1 MGLIKKYIIRLI
13 LVLIWAIP
21 CFGGFARSSLTMER
35 QSKPNVILILVDD
48 MGYGDLSCLG
58 GPYLK
63 TPAIDKLYAE
73 SVRLTDF
80 HVDPTCAPTRASLFT
95 GKYSAKTGVWHTLA
109 GRSFPD
115 KDEVF
120 LSEIFVENGYHTGI
134 FGKWHLGDNY
144 PYLPQYRG
152 FHEVLTFRGGGVGQ
166 IDDFWHNDYF
176 DDIYVHNGKNE
187 FFEGYC
193 TDVWFENAINFI
205 ERNKAAP
212 FFCYISANAP
222 HYPYNVPNKY
232 TLPMREKGI
241 DDNTSRYLG
250 MISNIDEN
258 IQKLSL
264 QLEKLALL
272 ENTIIIFMSDNGRS
286 AVSLPKPGQPY
297 FFNAGMRGL
306 KGSSYDGGHRV
317 PFFIRWPGG
326 GIEGGKDI
334 NTLLAGFDL
343 VPTLINL
350 CGLRN
355 EHKIDF
361 DGRSFLPLL
370 KENRASWEERTLV
383 VHNQRTESPVKWR
396 NCVVM
401 TSRYRLVNGKE
412 LYDIKEDPG
421 QNKDI
426 SSENTLLV
434 EQLRMEY
441 EKWWQD
447 ISNRFQQFNRFYL
460 GDDLENPTSLS
471 LVDWHVDT
479 LFRIWDQD
487 VVRQRNF
494 GNGFW
499 AVKIVKDGIYEFTC
513 RTFPRQEDTRLDVVR
528 VRIKVGGHDVE
539 QSCDPGTSEVKV
551 KIPLRA
557 GETFLQTWFY
567 EPGGKSYGIPFLY
580 VERLKELILFT
591 K

>member
-1 MGLIKKYIIRLI
+1 MKKNIIRLI
-13 LVLIWAIP
+13 LVLIWALP
-21 CFGGFARSSLTMER
+21 CFGGFARSGLTMER

-120 LSEIFVENGYHTGI
+120 LSEIFAENGYHTGL

-152 FHEVLTFRGGGVGQ
+152 FQEVLTFRGGGVGQ
-166 IDDFWHNDYF
+166 VDDFWRNDYF

-205 ERNKAAP
+205 EGSKAVP
-212 FFCYISANAP
+212 FFCFISANAP

-232 TLPMREKGI
+232 TLPLREKGI

-264 QLEKLALL
+264 KLKKLALID
-272 ENTIIIFMSDNGRS
+272 NTIIIFMSDNGRS

-306 KGSSYDGGHRV
+306 KGSSYDG
-317 PFFIRWPGG
+317 
-326 GIEGGKDI
+326 
-334 NTLLAGFDL
+334 
-343 VPTLINL
+343 
-350 CGLRN
+350 
-355 EHKIDF
+355 
-361 DGRSFLPLL
+361 
-370 KENRASWEERTLV
+370 
-383 VHNQRTESPVKWR
+383 
-396 NCVVM
+396 
-401 TSRYRLVNGKE
+401 
-412 LYDIKEDPG
+412 
-421 QNKDI
+421 
-426 SSENTLLV
+426 
-434 EQLRMEY
+434 
-441 EKWWQD
+441 
-447 ISNRFQQFNRFYL
+447 
-460 GDDLENPTSLS
+460 
-471 LVDWHVDT
+471 
-479 LFRIWDQD
+479 
-487 VVRQRNF
+487 
-494 GNGFW
+494 
-499 AVKIVKDGIYEFTC
+499 
-513 RTFPRQEDTRLDVVR
+513 
-528 VRIKVGGHDVE
+528 
-539 QSCDPGTSEVKV
+539 
-551 KIPLRA
+551 
-557 GETFLQTWFY
+557 
-567 EPGGKSYGIPFLY
+567 
-580 VERLKELILFT
+580 
-591 K
+591 